1 MPGQRSNRLP
11 AGQGFSVG
19 SLGAGGKPMQEAAE
33 IIAAQ
38 ARTIAGRWSKRI
50 PPSIKVTVSADG
62 QSAEI
67 TAGGPEA
74 PMAFTF
80 EAPGG
85 RWVSHPVFGRPG
97 QARKEWTW
105 VKQVPR
111 PFLSAAADQAATKAA
126 DAWGDA
132 AITGWA
138 KAHGFR

>member
-1 MPGQRSNRLP
+1 MPSLASHRLP
-11 AGQGFSVG
+11 AGQGVNVG
-19 SLGAGGKPMQEAAE
+19 SLGAGGKPMRDAAE
-33 IIAAQ
+33 IIAAD
-38 ARTIAGRWSKRI
+38 ARAIAGTWSKRI
-50 PPSIKVTVSADG
+50 PPSIKVSVAADG
-62 QSAEI
+62 KSATI
-67 TAGGPEA
+67 TAGGAEA

-85 RWVSHPVFGRPG
+85 QWVSHPVFGRAD
-97 QARKEWTW
+97 QTRKEWTW

-111 PFLSAAADQAATKAA
+111 PFLSAAADRAATRAA

>member
-1 MPGQRSNRLP
+1 MPSLASHRLP
-11 AGQGFSVG
+11 AGRGVTVG
-19 SLGAGGKPMQEAAE
+19 SLGAGGKPMREAAE
-33 IIAAQ
+33 IIAAE
-38 ARTIAGRWSKRI
+38 ARAIAGTWSERI
-50 PPSIKVTVSADG
+50 PPSIKVSVSADG
-62 QSAEI
+62 KSAEI

-85 RWVSHPVFGRPG
+85 RWVSHPVFGRPDRL
-97 QARKEWTW
+97 RKEWTW

-111 PFLSAAADQAATKAA
+111 PFLSTAADRAASKAA

-138 KAHGFR
+138 KARGFR